1 MARLNTKK
9 VKASIPAV
17 TNRAGGVAYSQSDE
31 LQLAGI
37 LLSSFFSGGD
47 TYYEG
52 NGDRVRR
59 LNELVSKVS
68 PAFSAR
74 AAIYARDQFGMR
86 TASHLVAKQLATESA
101 NKFPKT
107 KFYEKVVIRP
117 DDMLE
122 IAASILAEKDASL
135 PNAVKRAFARV
146 LSTLNEYELTK
157 YKALGKNV
165 NMYDLVNLV
174 HPKATAALSAFMK
187 GESKAPETYEVK
199 LTQAGQNIDK
209 DLSEEEKAVQV
220 AENKKDAW
228 KSLVLSGKIGYFALL
243 RNLRNIV
250 QQADEE
256 TIKMACKLLIDK
268 KRITGS
274 RVMPFRFVTA
284 YYELASE
291 KNHQVLTAISDAL
304 NISLENIPS
313 FSGKTLICVDES
325 GSMKSKNGRSSVS
338 NRDLACI
345 FAAALV
351 NKNPDCDVMAFSD
364 TAKYVTI
371 NLRRPIIDA
380 PSMFPNTMQG
390 TNFNSIFRLA
400 LQRKVKYD
408 RIIILSDMQGW
419 MKDNGHDF
427 YSGYRSPV
435 GGAPKGTLDLYMKA
449 TGADPIIY
457 SWDLAGYGDMM
468 FSEKKV
474 ITLAGWMGD
483 KVFDLMSKVEG
494 GLKGIVDAIWKV
506 EL

>member
-1 MARLNTKK
+1 
-9 VKASIPAV
+9 
-17 TNRAGGVAYSQSDE
+17 
-31 LQLAGI
+31 
-37 LLSSFFSGGD
+37 
-47 TYYEG
+47 
-52 NGDRVRR
+52 
-59 LNELVSKVS
+59 
-68 PAFSAR
+68 
-74 AAIYARDQFGMR
+74 
-86 TASHLVAKQLATESA
+86 
-101 NKFPKT
+101 
-107 KFYEKVVIRP
+107 
-117 DDMLE
+117 
-122 IAASILAEKDASL
+122 
-135 PNAVKRAFARV
+135 
-146 LSTLNEYELTK
+146 
-157 YKALGKNV
+157 
-165 NMYDLVNLV
+165 
-174 HPKATAALSAFMK
+174 MK

-209 DLSEEEKAVQV
+209 DLSDEEKAVQV

-250 QQADEE
+250 QQADDE
-256 TIKMACKLLIDK
+256 TIKMACKLLVDK

-304 NISLENIPS
+304 SISLENIPS
-313 FSGKTLICVDES
+313 FSVKTLICVDES
-325 GSMKSKNGRSSVS
+325 GSMTSKNGRSAVS

-380 PSMFPNTMQG
+380 PSMFPNTMKG

-400 LQRKVKYD
+400 LQSKVKYD

-419 MKDNGHDF
+419 MGDKF
-427 YSGYRSPV
+427 SGNNFIYI
-435 GGAPKGTLDLYMKA
+435 GGAPKNTLDLYMNT

-474 ITLAGWMGD
+474 VTLAGWMGD